1 MWKTLQVTR
10 RVVVSAVANHRA
22 ASSYLTAFSATVSPV
37 STRTTQP
44 WRSERPFRPLRIGIR
59 SLHLSPREVHH
70 LQLYQIGRLA
80 QQRLAQGVRLNH
92 PEAMALISTVLME
105 RIRGGKYTVA
115 QLMTEGQQ
123 LLGRRQVMDGVP
135 DLIDSVQ
142 LEATFPDGTKL
153 LTIHSPIALENGNLE
168 MAMEGSFL
176 PVPSLNLFAPIEK
189 KKKRYAAPSAP
200 ETPPGAMSSPKEP
213 ITLNA
218 AQSGKLIELLVK
230 NTGDRPI
237 QVGSHYAFTETNKAL
252 EFDRAKAIGYRLN
265 VPAGTAVRFEAGEPK
280 RVTLVPIGGSR
291 HILTGN
297 RLHNGN
303 AQEDA
308 AAILRRVHAG
318 GFLHEPQDTVKPGK
332 AYVMDRAAYRD
343 MYGPTVGDTIRLGD
357 TSLVVRV
364 EQDYAIYGEE
374 CKFGGGKTIREGM
387 GQSTHA
393 TSVEALDLVITNAC
407 IVDAC
412 LGIVK
417 ADIGIKG
424 SRIVGI
430 GKAGN
435 PDMQDGISPGNMIIG
450 NTTEVIGGEK
460 LIVTAGYV

>member
-1 MWKTLQVTR
+1 VTR
-10 RVVVSAVANHRA
+10 RVVVSAVASHRA
-22 ASSYLTAFSATVSPV
+22 SFSILSSLVNAPSSTETVRS
-37 STRTTQP
+37 S
-44 WRSERPFRPLRIGIR
+44 RSERPFQPPLGVR
-59 SLHLSPREVHH
+59 SLHLSPREIHH

-153 LTIHSPIALENGNLE
+153 LTIHSPITLEHGSLE

-176 PVPSLNLFAPIEK
+176 PVPSLDLFAPTEEEK
-189 KKKRYAAPSAP
+189 KSAASSTPDA
-200 ETPPGAMSSPKEP
+200 PPGAMSSPPEP

-218 AQSGKLIELLVK
+218 AHGGQLMELLVK

-252 EFDRAKAIGYRLN
+252 EFDRARAIGHRLN
-265 VPAGTAVRFEAGEPK
+265 VPAGTAVRFEAGERK
-280 RVTLVPIGGSR
+280 TVTLVPIGGIR

-297 RLHNGN
+297 RLHHGDTTD
-303 AQEDA
+303 EK
-308 AAILRRVHAG
+308 AILQRVQDG
-318 GFLHEPQDTVKPGK
+318 GFRHAPQDTVQPGR

-364 EQDYAIYGEE
+364 EQDYAVYGEE

-387 GQSTHA
+387 GQSTGA

-450 NTTEVIGGEK
+450 NSTEVIGGEK
-460 LIVTAGYV
+460 LLVTAGYV

>member
-1 MWKTLQVTR
+1 MSV
-10 RVVVSAVANHRA
+10 
-22 ASSYLTAFSATVSPV
+22 
-37 STRTTQP
+37 
-44 WRSERPFRPLRIGIR
+44 R

-80 QQRLAQGVRLNH
+80 QQRLAQGIRLNH
-92 PEAMALISTVLME
+92 PEATALISTVLME
-105 RIRGGKYTVA
+105 RIRAGKYTVA
-115 QLMTEGQQ
+115 DLMKEGQK

-135 DLIDSVQ
+135 EMLDSVQ

-153 LTIHSPIALENGNLE
+153 LTVHSPITLKDGHLEK
-168 MAMEGSFL
+168 AMEGSFL
-176 PVPSLNLFAPIEK
+176 PIPPLELFEPEVPAKPKRK
-189 KKKRYAAPSAP
+189 KPP
-200 ETPPGAMSSPKEP
+200 MFNIPPGAMASPDTP

-218 AQSGKLIELLVK
+218 AHTSHLIELEVQ

-252 EFDRAKAIGYRLN
+252 VFDRERAIGHRLN

-280 RVTLVPIGGSR
+280 SVTLVPLGGRRAVLS
-291 HILTGN
+291 GN
-297 RLHNGN
+297 RLHEGSI
-303 AQEDA
+303 DA
-308 AAILRRVHAG
+308 AVILPRIAQG
-318 GFLHEPQDTVKPGK
+318 GFLHEPQDAVPAGRP
-332 AYVMDRAAYRD
+332 YVMDRAAYRD

-357 TSLVVRV
+357 TGLLVRV
-364 EQDYAIYGEE
+364 EKDHAVYGEE

-387 GQSTHA
+387 GQSTSA
-393 TSVEALDLVITNAC
+393 TSGEALDLVITNAC

-435 PDMQDGISPGNMIIG
+435 PDVQDGVSPSNMIIG
-450 NTTEVIGGEK
+450 NSTEVIGGEK
-460 LIVTAGYV
+460 LIVTAGYVSNVNYIVSFLFCSIVTQICCSSCSQGY